1 MSQKKK
7 SHLKLRA
14 LCEGAIFVALSFV
27 LSMLPV
33 GKMPQGGSF
42 DLAMLPLLIFCVR
55 WGFGPA
61 MRASTVYG
69 VLQMLYEGGIAI
81 GWQSIIGD
89 FIIAYA
95 VLGVAGLFHKNK
107 YGFFIG
113 TVVACVARFLVHYVV
128 GATIWAEY
136 MPETF
141 FNMTMTSP
149 WIYSALYNGSY
160 MLVDMVII
168 LVVGALLWKPLGK
181 YLRGEDLQ
189 KA

>member
-1 MSQKKK
+1 MK
-7 SHLKLRA
+7 SKSNLKLRA
-14 LCEGAIFVALSFV
+14 LCEGAIFVAFAVV
-27 LSMLPV
+27 LSLLPV

-42 DLAMLPLLIFCVR
+42 DLAMLPIFVYCVR

-61 MRASTVYG
+61 MLASFVYG
-69 VLQMLYEGGIAI
+69 IVQMLLEGGIAI

-95 VLGVAGLFHKNK
+95 VLGVSGLFHKNK
-107 YGFFIG
+107 YGYFYG
-113 TVVACVARFLVHYVV
+113 VVAGCCARFLVHYVV

-136 MPETF
+136 MPEQF
-141 FNMTMTSP
+141 FNLTMTTP

-160 MLVDMVII
+160 MLVDMVLC
-168 LVVGALLWKPLGK
+168 LVIGALLWKPLGK